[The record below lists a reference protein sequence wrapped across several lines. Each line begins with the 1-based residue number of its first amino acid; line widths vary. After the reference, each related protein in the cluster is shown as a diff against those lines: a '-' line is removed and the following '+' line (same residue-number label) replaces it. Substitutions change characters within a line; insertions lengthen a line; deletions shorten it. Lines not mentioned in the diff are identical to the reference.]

1 MEEAG
6 HVHQGEASKLDL
18 IWTKSCMLLG
28 PGGKQQHVECATPAF
43 AQGDTVDIAVVAQVN
58 ATAKGK
64 QVVMVTLDSGHNA
77 IHVAREMEAYCPL
90 VTVGAYCIVE
100 VGSVSVPGLNAIL
113 LGVNNG
119 NS

>member
-1 MEEAG
+1 M
-6 HVHQGEASKLDL
+6 
-18 IWTKSCMLLG
+18 
-28 PGGKQQHVECATPAF
+28 
-43 AQGDTVDIAVVAQVN
+43 DIAVVAQVN